1 MIIMGSF
8 VITKISIALFL
19 IFIPCVYF
27 FITYISN
34 STHIEQVQP
43 LKLETDNNESV
54 IRSEEITEKEIL
66 INDLKY
72 QELESSPIEQPSIL
86 QVANQKN
93 MWSLIADQADNEQ
106 ITKEK
111 SKKLDFY
118 VSANGGKVYH
128 DNSETFV
135 KGIKAIGERFISLIN
150 ADDPN
155 SSWIENAISGLI
167 KKGLVDEIESIRQF
181 NGKINFQWLNS
192 ISLGYYAGENGRV
205 DFETMYSRANIEDS
219 NSPPVFDKSA
229 SVFAFLLNF
238 YYNPSIQGTQ
248 FAPYIGLGIG
258 PTVFRLKR
266 ISGSPQNSMPLNLPC
281 FAYQI
286 KLGVNYS
293 IIPEVKTFLGYRYFS
308 IPTPIADEISTH
320 NIEIGLIFN
329 F

>member
-8 VITKISIALFL
+8 VITKISITLFL

-27 FITYISN
+27 FVTYISN
-34 STHIEQVQP
+34 THIEQVQP
-43 LKLETDNNESV
+43 LKLEADNNESV
-54 IRSEEITEKEIL
+54 IRSEEVTEKEIL

-72 QELESSPIEQPSIL
+72 QELESSSIEQPSIL
-86 QVANQKN
+86 QVADQKN
-93 MWSLIADQADNEQ
+93 MWSRIADQADNEQ

-135 KGIKAIGERFISLIN
+135 KGIRAIGKRVLALAEGRYGSFLL
-150 ADDPN
+150 DLFL
-155 SSWIENAISGLI
+155 G
-167 KKGLVDEIESIRQF
+167 DEIKSIRQF

-248 FAPYIGLGIG
+248 FAPYIVLGIG

-266 ISGSPQNSMPLNLPC
+266 ISGSPQNSMPLNVPW

-286 KLGVNYS
+286 KLGVDYS

-308 IPTPIADEISTH
+308 VPIPVADDISTH
-320 NIEIGLIFN
+320 NIEVGLIFN

>member
-43 LKLETDNNESV
+43 LKLETDNDESV
-54 IRSEEITEKEIL
+54 IRSEEVTEKEIL

-72 QELESSPIEQPSIL
+72 QELESSPIKQPSIL
-86 QVANQKN
+86 QVADQKN
-93 MWSLIADQADNEQ
+93 MWSRIADQAEP
-106 ITKEK
+106 TKEK

-135 KGIKAIGERFISLIN
+135 KGIQEIGKRVLTLVESHYGFI
-150 ADDPN
+150 
-155 SSWIENAISGLI
+155 I
-167 KKGLVDEIESIRQF
+167 KNIVANEIESIQKF
-181 NGKINFQWLNS
+181 DGKIDFQWLSS
-192 ISLGYYAGENGRV
+192 ISLGYYDGENGRV
-205 DFETMYSRANIEDS
+205 DFETMYSKVNIENS

-229 SVFAFLLNF
+229 SVFAFLLNL

-266 ISGSPQNSMPLNLPC
+266 ISGSPQNSMPLNVPW

-286 KLGVNYS
+286 KLGVDYS

-308 IPTPIADEISTH
+308 VPIPVADDISTH

>member
-1 MIIMGSF
+1 M
-8 VITKISIALFL
+8 ITKISIALFL

-86 QVANQKN
+86 QVADQKN
-93 MWSLIADQADNEQ
+93 MWSRIADQAEP
-106 ITKEK
+106 TKEK

-118 VSANGGKVYH
+118 VSANGGKIYN

-135 KGIKAIGERFISLIN
+135 NGIKAIGERLIN
-150 ADDPN
+150 LIDTANPKL
-155 SSWIENAISGLI
+155 SWEKSLGLVLI
-167 KKGLVDEIESIRQF
+167 KVGLVNEIESIQKF
-181 NGKINFQWLNS
+181 NGKIDFQWLRS
-192 ISLGYYAGENGRV
+192 VSLGYYAGENGRV
-205 DFETMYSRANIEDS
+205 DFEAMYSRVNIEDS
-219 NSPPVFDKSA
+219 TSPLVFDKSA
-229 SVFAFLLNF
+229 SIFAFLLNF
-238 YYNPSIQGTQ
+238 YYNPSVQDTQ

-266 ISGSPQNSMPLNLPC
+266 INGSPQNSMPLNVPW

-286 KLGVNYS
+286 KLGVDYS

-308 IPTPIADEISTH
+308 IPIPVADDISTH
-320 NIEIGLIFN
+320 NIEVGLIFN

>member
-54 IRSEEITEKEIL
+54 IRSEEVTEKEIL

-72 QELESSPIEQPSIL
+72 QELESSPIKQPSIL
-86 QVANQKN
+86 QVADQKN
-93 MWSLIADQADNEQ
+93 MWSRIADQAEP
-106 ITKEK
+106 TKEK

-135 KGIKAIGERFISLIN
+135 KGIQEIGKRVLTLVESHYGFI
-150 ADDPN
+150 
-155 SSWIENAISGLI
+155 I
-167 KKGLVDEIESIRQF
+167 KNIAANEIKSIQQF
-181 NGKINFQWLNS
+181 DGKIDFQWLNS

-205 DFETMYSRANIEDS
+205 DFEAMYSRVNIEDS
-219 NSPPVFDKSA
+219 TSPLVFDKSA
-229 SVFAFLLNF
+229 SIFAFLLNF
-238 YYNPSIQGTQ
+238 YYNPSVQDTQ

-266 ISGSPQNSMPLNLPC
+266 INGSPQNSMPLNVPW

-286 KLGVNYS
+286 KLGVDYS

-308 IPTPIADEISTH
+308 IPIPVADDISTH
-320 NIEIGLIFN
+320 NIEVGLIFN
-329 F
+329 FQ

>member
-8 VITKISIALFL
+8 VITKISITLFL

-34 STHIEQVQP
+34 NTHIEQVIEAQP

-54 IRSEEITEKEIL
+54 IRSEEVTEKEIL

-72 QELESSPIEQPSIL
+72 QEPENSPIEQPSIL
-86 QVANQKN
+86 QVADQKN
-93 MWSLIADQADNEQ
+93 MWSRIADQAEP
-106 ITKEK
+106 TKEK

-128 DNSETFV
+128 DNSEIFV
-135 KGIKAIGERFISLIN
+135 KGIQEIGKRVLTLVESHYGFI
-150 ADDPN
+150 
-155 SSWIENAISGLI
+155 I
-167 KKGLVDEIESIRQF
+167 KNIVADEIKSIQQF
-181 NGKINFQWLNS
+181 DGKIDFQWFS
-192 ISLGYYAGENGRV
+192 SMSLGYYAGENGKI
-205 DFETMYSRANIEDS
+205 DFEAAYSIANIEDS
-219 NSPPVFDKSA
+219 NSPTVFDKSA
-229 SVFAFLLNF
+229 SIFAFLLNF
-238 YYNPSIQGTQ
+238 YYNPSVQDTQ

-266 ISGSPQNSMPLNLPC
+266 INGSPQNSMPLNVPW

-286 KLGVNYS
+286 KLGVDYS
-293 IIPEVKTFLGYRYFS
+293 IIPEIKTFLGYRYFS
-308 IPTPIADEISTH
+308 VPIPVADDISTH
-320 NIEIGLIFN
+320 NIEVGLIFN

>member
-8 VITKISIALFL
+8 VITKISITLFL

-34 STHIEQVQP
+34 THIEQVQL
-43 LKLETDNNESV
+43 LKLETDNNEDV
-54 IRSEEITEKEIL
+54 MHSEEVTEKKIL

-72 QELESSPIEQPSIL
+72 QELESSPTEQPSIL
-86 QVANQKN
+86 QVADQKN
-93 MWSLIADQADNEQ
+93 MWSRIADQTEP
-106 ITKEK
+106 TKEK

-135 KGIKAIGERFISLIN
+135 KGIKAIGERVLTLVESHYGFM
-150 ADDPN
+150 
-155 SSWIENAISGLI
+155 I
-167 KKGLVDEIESIRQF
+167 KNIVANEIKSIQQF
-181 NGKINFQWLNS
+181 DGKIDFQWLSS

-205 DFETMYSRANIEDS
+205 DFETMYSRANIESS
-219 NSPPVFDKSA
+219 NSSLVFDKSA
-229 SVFAFLLNF
+229 SIFAFLLNL
-238 YYNPSIQGTQ
+238 YYNPSVQDRQ

-266 ISGSPQNSMPLNLPC
+266 INGSPQSSMPLNVPW

-286 KLGVNYS
+286 KLGMNYS

-308 IPTPIADEISTH
+308 VPIPVADDISTH
-320 NIEIGLIFN
+320 NIEVGLIFN

>member
-8 VITKISIALFL
+8 VITKISITLFL

-34 STHIEQVQP
+34 NTHIEQVQP
-43 LKLETDNNESV
+43 LRLEADNNESV

-86 QVANQKN
+86 QVADQKN
-93 MWSLIADQADNEQ
+93 MWSRIADQAEP
-106 ITKEK
+106 TKEK

-135 KGIKAIGERFISLIN
+135 KGIKAIGERVLTLVESHYGFI
-150 ADDPN
+150 
-155 SSWIENAISGLI
+155 I
-167 KKGLVDEIESIRQF
+167 KNIVANEIKSIQQF
-181 NGKINFQWLNS
+181 DGKIDFQWLNS

-205 DFETMYSRANIEDS
+205 DFETMYSRANIENS

-229 SVFAFLLNF
+229 SIFAFLLNF
-238 YYNPSIQGTQ
+238 YYNPSVQDTQ

-266 ISGSPQNSMPLNLPC
+266 INGSPQNSMPLNVPW

-286 KLGVNYS
+286 KLGVDYS

-308 IPTPIADEISTH
+308 VPIPVADDISTH
-320 NIEIGLIFN
+320 NIEVGLIFN